1 MEPRCRT
8 ILLVD
13 SSRTY
18 LMYLG
23 ILLRRMGFDVVSA
36 TNGTDLLKL
45 AGLLNPGMIIMELDL
60 PDMSCKEIMRHVRAD
75 ATLRSIP
82 VSIIS
87 VDSLPETAEYCRQ
100 LGCSAYLAKPVILD
114 DLHGVIQDCLFAPTG
129 IIRKHIRVSINAKV
143 TICHGA
149 DSYDMY
155 AETISEGGMFIRCKD
170 PLPVGT
176 LVDIILPVGGDEHI
190 FLTGYVIYT
199 KSMDAGSMNVS
210 PGMAVEFVGVS
221 EQDSRT
227 LREFVNA
234 SIAEDITGTQDEPV
248 IVLTPYKS
256 QGDEIAASHRSSQ

>member
-13 SSRTY
+13 SNRTY
-18 LMYLG
+18 LMYMG
-23 ILLRRMGFDVVSA
+23 ILLRRMGFDVVPA

-75 ATLRSIP
+75 ATLRNIP
-82 VSIIS
+82 ISVIS
-87 VDSLPETAEYCRQ
+87 VDSLSETAEYCKQ
-100 LGCSAYLAKPVILD
+100 LGCSAYLAKPIVID
-114 DLHGVIQDCLFAPTG
+114 DLHSVIQDCLFAPTG
-129 IIRKHIRVSINAKV
+129 IIRKHIRVSINVKV
-143 TICHGA
+143 TICHDGNY
-149 DSYDMY
+149 YDMY
-155 AETISEGGMFIRCKD
+155 AETISEGGMFIRREN

-176 LVDIILPVGGDEHI
+176 LVDIILPVGGDDHV

-199 KSMDAGSMNVS
+199 KSMEAGTVNVS
-210 PGMAVEFVGVS
+210 PGMAVEFVGVL
-221 EQDSRT
+221 EQDAYT

-256 QGDEIAASHRSSQ
+256 PGDVGSMARECST